1 MFIKHGCIDG
11 FSQNIIYLHY
21 SCNNMATTL
30 LQLFHVV
37 CTKWHGV
44 RVGGVGGGVIVNITR
59 SMLGHPLEGM
69 LVGAIFQ
76 DVVFAISE
84 LKDFGTLA

>member
-21 SCNNMATTL
+21 LCNNMATTL
-30 LQLFHVV
+30 LQIFHVV
-37 CTKWHGV
+37 GTKWHVV

-69 LVGAIFQ
+69 LVGAI
-76 DVVFAISE
+76 
-84 LKDFGTLA
+84 LRM

>member
-1 MFIKHGCIDG
+1 
-11 FSQNIIYLHY
+11 
-21 SCNNMATTL
+21 MATTL
-30 LQLFHVV
+30 LQIFHVV
-37 CTKWHGV
+37 GTKWHAV
-44 RVGGVGGGVIVNITR
+44 RVGGIRDGLIVNITR

-69 LVGAIFQ
+69 LVGAFFQ